1 MKSAIPH
8 YLFSIAF
15 KLLIAMYVMETMC
28 FNITSLFLRE
38 TFFGGSMAI

>member
-8 YLFSIAF
+8 SLYSIAF
-15 KLLIAMYVMETMC
+15 KLLIAMYVMENMC

-38 TFFGGSMAI
+38 TFFGGPIAI